1 MGIRGLSIFY
11 KKETFGLFGDGWLMR
26 MIMEEF
32 ANVKYFINPRG
43 VQWIACFLGR

>member
-1 MGIRGLSIFY
+1 MGIRGLSSFY
-11 KKETFGLFGDGWLMR
+11 KKKTLGLVGDGWLMR

-32 ANVKYFINPRG
+32 ANAKNFINPRR